1 MFAVRGRTVAPDRA
15 RGARATAA
23 LCLIAAIAAA
33 VVFAPPAQADR
44 IAEKRAEAAAAF
56 SHLQDMQ
63 RDLEV
68 VIQRYDAARQRLQD
82 TQARIAE
89 NETRLRVAQANLN
102 AAVADLEGSMIAAY
116 KSGRPDMLQ

>member
-23 LCLIAAIAAA
+23 LSMVASILAATLLTT
-33 VVFAPPAQADR
+33 PAQADR
-44 IAEKRAEAAAAF
+44 IQEKRAEAAAALD
-56 SHLQDMQ
+56 HPQGMQ

-68 VIQRYDAARQRLQD
+68 GIQRYDAARQRLQD

-89 NETRLRVAQANLN
+89 NKARLEVARANLN
-102 AAVADLEGSMIAAY
+102 
-116 KSGRPDMLQ
+116 Q